1 MGDQP
6 DEATAKVQ
14 CEWLQALFS
23 ISATVGTNYILTA
36 VGSSRLVAT
45 GAGSAQTRPAVAST
59 ANVLRR
65 TALVSAVYWPTAFAV
80 LSLLFLMG
88 SVEAQQSTTADGAA
102 TDDPAAQTL
111 TSTEQGRTTITDSF
125 NSRQAKIK
133 EERRTALSGTE
144 FTWELRTYDLDR
156 NNSDTSRAS
165 AWAIGGSA
173 GFQTGLFR
181 DLFSLGATA
190 YTSQPL
196 YAPNDEGGTKLLTSD
211 QSGYTALGEVYVHFR
226 LSDDLGVM
234 VGQRGFDTPYV
245 SRNDSRMTPQTF
257 EGIVLQGAMAKD
269 SYQGEWRYGAG
280 YLDKEKEVDSAEFIN
295 LAKVAGASVD
305 RGVYLAGV
313 NYTQPAG
320 WGLGLVDYY
329 SPDIINIGYIEVKY
343 VIPVAEARSVNLSTQ
358 YTSEH
363 SVGQDLL
370 TGSSFS
376 ADQLGLKAELAP
388 GPALLTAAYTETG
401 RGTTVK
407 SPWSG
412 YPGYT
417 SVQYGDFNNAGEN
430 AFMLRAACN
439 VKELPGFS
447 VYGLWVRGSAPEAPA
462 TQNEYDANLQWSP
475 PSGTMLGLMFRARF
489 AYFTQS
495 STNPVTEF
503 RFMIF
508 YTPPSK

>member
-1 MGDQP
+1 MARGASSP
-6 DEATAKVQ
+6 
-14 CEWLQALFS
+14 QAR
-23 ISATVGTNYILTA
+23 TA
-36 VGSSRLVAT
+36 V
-45 GAGSAQTRPAVAST
+45 AGT

-65 TALVSAVYWPTAFAV
+65 TPLVSAVHWSTAFGA
-80 LSLLFLMG
+80 LSLLLLIG
-88 SVEAQQSTTADGAA
+88 SAEAQQSTAADDAA
-102 TDDPAAQTL
+102 TDDSAAQTL

-125 NSRQAKIK
+125 KSRRDKLK

-144 FTWELRTYDLDR
+144 FTWEARTYDLDR
-156 NNSDTSRAS
+156 INSDDSRAS

-173 GFQTGLFR
+173 GLQTGLFR
-181 DLFSLGATA
+181 DLFSLGATG

-211 QSGYTALGEVYVHFR
+211 QSGYTALGEAYAHIRV
-226 LSDDLGVM
+226 SDDLGM
-234 VGQRGFDTPYV
+234 VVGRSGFDTPYL

-257 EGIVLQGAMAKD
+257 EGIALQGATAKD
-269 SYQGEWRYGAG
+269 SQQGEWRYGGG
-280 YLDKEKEVDSAEFIN
+280 YFDKEKQVDSSDFIN
-295 LAKVAGASVD
+295 MAKVAGASVD
-305 RGVYLAGV
+305 RGVYLTGV
-313 NYTQPAG
+313 SYKQPAG
-320 WGLGLVDYY
+320 WGLGLMEYY
-329 SPDIINIGYIEVKY
+329 SPDIINIAYAEVSY
-343 VIPVAEARSVNLSTQ
+343 VIPVAEARRVNLSSQ

-370 TGSSFS
+370 TGKSFS
-376 ADQLGLKAELAP
+376 ADQLGLKAELAT

-417 SVQYGDFNNAGEN
+417 SVQYGDFNSAGEN

-439 VKELPGFS
+439 IREFPGVS

-475 PSGTMLGLMFRARF
+475 RAGMMHGLIFRARF
-489 AYFTQS
+489 AYFTASNQS
-495 STNPVTEF
+495 PVTEF
-503 RFMIF
+503 RFMLF